1 MGVVTNEINIKKLQ
15 LGVEALP
22 VIMSSVQ
29 SMKLQIG
36 NVSDTKN
43 AGNHNSIYRGKNLGS
58 EVTAAQWAAISDGTF
73 DDLFIGDYWEMNS
86 IKYRIAHFDY
96 WLNSGSD
103 NTTAHHVVIVPDAAL
118 YTAKMEE
125 TDISTNGYAGSK
137 MRGGDDYLV
146 ENSSNLYD
154 AKVAIE
160 AAFGSSHILS
170 HKVQLSTASSSG
182 KASAVAWKD
191 STIDLMN
198 EVMVYGSLIVSTD
211 GKGKEVGVDKSQ
223 FALFA
228 LDPSMISTRTF
239 WWLRGIASAAA
250 FCGVTYNGGVGD
262 DTASHAYGVRP
273 FFAIK

>member
-211 GKGKEVGVDKSQ
+211 GKGKEVGVYKSQ

-228 LDPSMISTRTF
+228 LQR
-239 WWLRGIASAAA
+239 
-250 FCGVTYNGGVGD
+250 
-262 DTASHAYGVRP
+262 
-273 FFAIK
+273 AIKKTNYYEK